1 MLVRFWGTRGSLPV
15 ALTSSAIKEKLV
27 AALVR
32 ASGRTFATPE
42 QARLF
47 VDQELDFE
55 VSQTFGGNR
64 RASRSTRGAA
74 TTSSATSAAAPASSA
89 TMSWRPT
96 ARGTGNT
103 FHIFMSHMHWDH
115 IMGFPFF
122 MPAYIPGNRIRIYG
136 CHAELEKAFRRQNAA
151 PSFPVDFSRMGAS
164 IEFVRLEPGR
174 DYEIAGLTVRAKRQH
189 HGGDSYG
196 YRLEHGGKVVVYST
210 DAEHKQ
216 DDPDEIRG
224 FAEFFRD
231 ADLVIFDAMYS
242 LADAISV
249 KEDWG
254 HSSNVV
260 GVELCQMA
268 RVKHL
273 CLFHHEPIFD
283 DARLAAI
290 LRGDAAIRGDH
301 PRRPSGRDLGG
312 VRRPGDRRLIVARSP
327 VDPEPR
333 ADGRSGLIVR
343 DRTAHRPRWSERG
356 WFRALRGGRGRPFG
370 LLDAGRAARPAL
382 RAGTA
387 ARCNR

>member
-15 ALTSSAIKEKLV
+15 ALTSSAVKGKLV
-27 AALVR
+27 AALLR
-32 ASGRTFATPE
+32 ASGRMLATPE
-42 QARLF
+42 QARRF

-55 VSQTFGGNR
+55 VSSTFGGNTSCVQIETGSGEYIVCDVGSGAR
-64 RASRSTRGAA
+64 VFGNHVLATHGAA
-74 TTSSATSAAAPASSA
+74 K
-89 TMSWRPT
+89 
-96 ARGTGNT
+96 GNT
-103 FHIFMSHMHWDH
+103 FHILMSHVHWDH
-115 IMGFPFF
+115 VMGFPFF

-136 CHAELEKAFRRQNAA
+136 CHAELEEGFRRQNAA

-174 DYEIAGLTVRAKRQH
+174 DHEIAGLTVRAKRQH

-196 YRLEHGGKVVVYST
+196 YRIAHDGKAVVYST

-224 FAEFFRD
+224 FVEFFRE

-268 RVKHL
+268 RARHL

-283 DARLAAI
+283 DARLAAL
-290 LRGDAAIRGDH
+290 LRETRRFEEITRGDH
-301 PRRPSGRDLGG
+301 
-312 VRRPGDRRLIVARSP
+312 RLEISA
-327 VDPEPR
+327 
-333 ADGRSGLIVR
+333 AYDGLEIAV
-343 DRTAHRPRWSERG
+343 
-356 WFRALRGGRGRPFG
+356 
-370 LLDAGRAARPAL
+370 
-382 RAGTA
+382 
-387 ARCNR
+387 